1 MKSILSYLTERL
13 VLNKNKTQNGV
24 SLEDFIVWAGNYDSI
39 NEWTYEQF
47 EECPF
52 IMSEECLT
60 RKCHD
65 NLSELY
71 EYLIE
76 NLDEL
81 IDITNPKYDGKMYI
95 YITKI
100 GKYIFELSV
109 TQEYGSEW

>member
-1 MKSILSYLTERL
+1 MKSFLSYLTERL
-13 VLNKNKTQNGV
+13 VLSKSKNSNFIT
-24 SLEDFIVWAGNYDSI
+24 LEDFIVWASDYDSI
-39 NEWTYEQF
+39 NEWTYGEF

-76 NLDEL
+76 NLDAL
-81 IDITNPKYDGKMYI
+81 IDITNPKYDGKMHFY
-95 YITKI
+95 TAKI

-109 TQEYGSEW
+109 TQEYGVE

>member
-13 VLNKNKTQNGV
+13 VIDKNKTQEGV
-24 SLEDFIVWAGNYDSI
+24 LLEDFIVWAGNYNSI
-39 NEWTYEQF
+39 NEWTYDEF

-76 NLDEL
+76 NLDAL

-95 YITKI
+95 YTTKI
-100 GKYIFELSV
+100 GKYIFKLSV
-109 TQEYGSEW
+109 TEECA